1 MTSIN
6 GGANATILE
15 GSVHDSTGQPV
26 AGAMITVKTAR
37 LNATTISTY
46 TANNGE
52 FTFPYLEI
60 VKIPA
65 WDIKM
70 QKVGYLQSGMPAIK
84 TRGQRQI
91 VSIRAQHIDNVATQ
105 VPPSAWLANIPDT
118 PAGHSVVLQCSQCH
132 QFPFAKVK
140 NYIQKFSMLPDSER
154 EKVWLDVMKFMRVK
168 MTTLGPKNKADR
180 NAITAQLPLETFA
193 NDSFSAWSHTDES
206 DMAPVLTKYMPTRFD
221 SYSLSDY
228 EKLLSPVGG
237 PGTIIREYQ
246 MPDPAESMFHDSV
259 VVRKAGGG
267 VYHYVLDWTN
277 PRMVRLNP
285 ATGEIRMFPLP
296 KGLVGEHTLVPDYDG
311 NLWATFQASGNI
323 ARFDIASETWKAW
336 NTDSAGGHAVRA
348 GSSPGLVHSLAFK
361 AGFELGFDVNGCV
374 WASLQGT
381 NQVVRLDPKSGETSI
396 FDAPNTGDSPFV
408 TNVYGAVMAMD
419 GKKVWFTQLTGYLF
433 SVNVDTGVIEDK
445 IVIPRGAGPRRL
457 TIDKNDVLYVP
468 MYGAGSLFVYDTKA
482 KKEVGWYPMP
492 DRAATPYSA
501 MWDGY
506 RNAVWTGGGNSAK
519 IYKFD
524 VTSKSW
530 TEYPLPTRN
539 GVIMRSI
546 PIDQKTGDVYFSY
559 APVASLKGPNMLGWL
574 HPDDAEVIK
583 KP

>member
-1 MTSIN
+1 LNPVRGHGVSYFSTCLASPLLFSCLLTLMTSIN

-228 EKLLSPVGG
+228 EKLRLARSVARDDYHSGIPKCQIRQN
-237 PGTIIREYQ
+237 PCFTI
-246 MPDPAESMFHDSV
+246 A
-259 VVRKAGGG
+259 
-267 VYHYVLDWTN
+267 L
-277 PRMVRLNP
+277 
-285 ATGEIRMFPLP
+285 
-296 KGLVGEHTLVPDYDG
+296 
-311 NLWATFQASGNI
+311 
-323 ARFDIASETWKAW
+323 
-336 NTDSAGGHAVRA
+336 
-348 GSSPGLVHSLAFK
+348 
-361 AGFELGFDVNGCV
+361 
-374 WASLQGT
+374 
-381 NQVVRLDPKSGETSI
+381 
-396 FDAPNTGDSPFV
+396 
-408 TNVYGAVMAMD
+408 
-419 GKKVWFTQLTGYLF
+419 
-433 SVNVDTGVIEDK
+433 
-445 IVIPRGAGPRRL
+445 
-457 TIDKNDVLYVP
+457 
-468 MYGAGSLFVYDTKA
+468 
-482 KKEVGWYPMP
+482 
-492 DRAATPYSA
+492 
-501 MWDGY
+501 
-506 RNAVWTGGGNSAK
+506 
-519 IYKFD
+519 
-524 VTSKSW
+524 
-530 TEYPLPTRN
+530 
-539 GVIMRSI
+539 
-546 PIDQKTGDVYFSY
+546 
-559 APVASLKGPNMLGWL
+559 
-574 HPDDAEVIK
+574 
-583 KP
+583 